1 MKIQRR
7 KANFVPFRRTRG
19 GVEVYLSQRSK
30 IAKQFPNMWSFWG
43 GGIEGEESP
52 ERVMLR
58 EIEEELAYNSGS
70 YKFLGIYYDTAP
82 NEKHIFYAE
91 VGDDFENEIEIK
103 EGQGGKFFSRTG
115 IAALPNLLPGDEAAL
130 KDLFVILEGR

>member
-30 IAKQFPNMWSFWG
+30 IAKQFPDMWSFWG
-43 GGIEGEESP
+43 GGIEEGESP
-52 ERVMLR
+52 EQAMRR
-58 EIEEELAYNSGS
+58 EVKEELVYE
-70 YKFLGIYYDTAP
+70 FPLCTFFGIYYDTAP

-103 EGQGGKFFSRTG
+103 EGQGGKFFSRRE
-115 IAALPNLLPGDEAAL
+115 IAGLLNLVPGDELAL
-130 KDLFVILEGR
+130 NDLFALLEGR